1 MRVHSYP
8 NGRAGCKLAVSYR
21 VDVVSVKQQ
30 TWSTQEGYGTF
41 ASCVDRS
48 AAETTSRDHHT
59 PAGPS
64 AYASCTLAHA
74 PPAPRGTVKTALAL
88 PTKTARPPRP
98 HRPDDATTGRPARTQ
113 QLPPPPRLSLP
124 HATTSPTYPRQLPP
138 SLARASY
145 VLRLPFSLSPRLHP
159 TARARTERSTQTRK
173 NPPTHKQKTARN
185 ATTYHESTRQMV
197 FSVAW
202 VAAAA
207 RVPAE
212 LCQGQGGARGRR
224 RRLRADEVLRALL
237 VAPVRELERLAD
249 WLFVFFCL
257 PLPDYYVPGSGRG
270 GLLVARAP
278 SSPSG
283 GALLHYGGRY
293 RRPLSLL
300 LPSSSSSSSSS
311 SMSSSEEYYYYS
323 DD

>member
-1 MRVHSYP
+1 
-8 NGRAGCKLAVSYR
+8 
-21 VDVVSVKQQ
+21 
-30 TWSTQEGYGTF
+30 
-41 ASCVDRS
+41 
-48 AAETTSRDHHT
+48 
-59 PAGPS
+59 
-64 AYASCTLAHA
+64 
-74 PPAPRGTVKTALAL
+74 
-88 PTKTARPPRP
+88 
-98 HRPDDATTGRPARTQ
+98 
-113 QLPPPPRLSLP
+113 
-124 HATTSPTYPRQLPP
+124 
-138 SLARASY
+138 
-145 VLRLPFSLSPRLHP
+145 
-159 TARARTERSTQTRK
+159 
-173 NPPTHKQKTARN
+173 
-185 ATTYHESTRQMV
+185 MV

>member
-1 MRVHSYP
+1 
-8 NGRAGCKLAVSYR
+8 
-21 VDVVSVKQQ
+21 
-30 TWSTQEGYGTF
+30 
-41 ASCVDRS
+41 
-48 AAETTSRDHHT
+48 
-59 PAGPS
+59 
-64 AYASCTLAHA
+64 
-74 PPAPRGTVKTALAL
+74 
-88 PTKTARPPRP
+88 
-98 HRPDDATTGRPARTQ
+98 
-113 QLPPPPRLSLP
+113 
-124 HATTSPTYPRQLPP
+124 
-138 SLARASY
+138 
-145 VLRLPFSLSPRLHP
+145 
-159 TARARTERSTQTRK
+159 
-173 NPPTHKQKTARN
+173 
-185 ATTYHESTRQMV
+185 MV

-212 LCQGQGGARGRR
+212 LCQGQRGPRR

-278 SSPSG
+278 SSLSPSS

-293 RRPLSLL
+293 RRPLSLS